1 MLTQHPVEPSKGILK
16 KSTVFAEQENTL
28 RGAKMSPNGGF
39 SSELLKARNKLGKT
53 KSISFL
59 DECIAQ

>member
-1 MLTQHPVEPSKGILK
+1 MQTQRTTEPYKGILK
-16 KSTVFAEQENTL
+16 KSTVFAEQENSL

-39 SSELLKARNKLGKT
+39 SSELLKARNKLGKA